1 MSGKTKI
8 VPISESLALPL
19 CISYVRSLTENGFI
33 ENHGSGTL
41 RKAKMLGSAYIS
53 LYREERI
60 AYDFGWEFRI
70 APNSRITY
78 NDAVAEGDCHS
89 VTEAQ
94 WFAERYMTLNRFT
107 EDKWSFKYII
117 VEDVD
122 GTRTEGIGLFCK
134 QTCADYIGVGNSLYC
149 IITEWDIEKK
159 EWKDAKN
166 PF

>member
-8 VPISESLALPL
+8 VPMNESLLLPL
-19 CISYVRSLTENGFI
+19 GISYVRTLTEFDFI
-33 ENHGSGTL
+33 EHCGSGTL
-41 RKAKMLGSAYIS
+41 RKAKRLGSAYIS

-78 NDAVAEGDCHS
+78 NDAIAEGDCHS

-94 WFAERYMTLNRFT
+94 WFAERYITLNRFA

-117 VEDVD
+117 VEDSD

-134 QTCADYIGVGNSLYC
+134 QTCADFIGAGNSLYS
-149 IITEWDIEKK
+149 IIAEWDNEKK